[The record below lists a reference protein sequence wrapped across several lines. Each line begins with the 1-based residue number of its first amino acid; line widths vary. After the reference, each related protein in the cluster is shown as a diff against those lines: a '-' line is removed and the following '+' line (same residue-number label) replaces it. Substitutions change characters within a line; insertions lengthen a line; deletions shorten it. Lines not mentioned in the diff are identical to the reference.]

1 MTALHYRT
9 GTKLHLMF
17 AIHARPGL
25 VARIP
30 AQAQTAALTAVQA
43 MMLTETAKGFLT
55 GFLTGCLVGILT
67 VKIKQ
72 VHNAY
77 VYCLT
82 FYILHKVFQNMPVGQ
97 FGSLNFANLVT
108 CGHSF

>member
-1 MTALHYRT
+1 
-9 GTKLHLMF
+9 MF
-17 AIHARPGL
+17 AIHARPEL

-30 AQAQTAALTAVQA
+30 AQAQTAALTTVQA
-43 MMLTETAKGFLT
+43 VMLTETAEGI
-55 GFLTGCLVGILT
+55 LTGCLVGILT

-82 FYILHKVFQNMPVGQ
+82 FYIFQNMPVGQ
-97 FGSLNFANLVT
+97 FGSLNFAIL
-108 CGHSF
+108 